1 MTTHTI
7 DRNDLEHYLDHFS
20 GIMPTE
26 LVEIEVAGLDLG
38 DQVEAEWVPLSGI
51 SYDPRDDVVVIDLN
65 DGALQHMVRQPREF
79 VVEEDNAGI
88 HSFSIRDNDGRL
100 HLVKLK
106 EPRELPE
113 PS

>member
-51 SYDPRDDVVVIDLN
+51 SYDPKDDVVVIDLN
-65 DGALQHMVRQPREF
+65 DGALQHMVRQPQEF